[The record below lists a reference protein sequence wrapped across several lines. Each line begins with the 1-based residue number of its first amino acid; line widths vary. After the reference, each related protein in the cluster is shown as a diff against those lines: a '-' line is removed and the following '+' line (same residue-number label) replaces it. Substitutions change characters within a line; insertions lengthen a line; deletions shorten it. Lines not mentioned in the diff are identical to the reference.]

1 MQPRPLTRAA
11 RDTTPVRVDG
21 VAPRVTLQTIADQV
35 GVSRMTVSNAFSRPD
50 QLSPAMRKRILD
62 AATELGYVGP
72 DPAAR
77 ALARGTAGAV
87 GVLLT
92 DSLRYAFSDEIST
105 AFLGAI
111 ADELGPTGLALTL
124 LTTPDRQ
131 DVIPARD
138 VPLDGAFVYSCDPDS
153 PGTAWLRRRRLPL
166 VLVDQ
171 LPDGESPSVNVDDRA
186 GARAAAQHLVDL
198 GHRRVGIL
206 NSTTVGPAGLL
217 ADPRGARTGYVPG
230 LRLLGWLDALDAAGI
245 TPAVVQE
252 RSYSPA
258 EQELGARLLLDQD
271 PAPTAILAFSDVVA
285 ESVLRVARERGLR
298 VPEDLSIA
306 GFDDSPVARRTNP
319 QLTTVRQNVEAKGRA
334 AAAALTAQIARA
346 TAVST
351 GGEVPPRPADVLL
364 PAELVIRGS
373 TAPPPA

>member
-1 MQPRPLTRAA
+1 
-11 RDTTPVRVDG
+11 
-21 VAPRVTLQTIADQV
+21 
-35 GVSRMTVSNAFSRPD
+35 
-50 QLSPAMRKRILD
+50 
-62 AATELGYVGP
+62 
-72 DPAAR
+72 
-77 ALARGTAGAV
+77 
-87 GVLLT
+87 
-92 DSLRYAFSDEIST
+92 
-105 AFLGAI
+105 
-111 ADELGPTGLALTL
+111 
-124 LTTPDRQ
+124 
-131 DVIPARD
+131 
-138 VPLDGAFVYSCDPDS
+138 
-153 PGTAWLRRRRLPL
+153 
-166 VLVDQ
+166 
-171 LPDGESPSVNVDDRA
+171 
-186 GARAAAQHLVDL
+186 
-198 GHRRVGIL
+198 
-206 NSTTVGPAGLL
+206 VGPAGLL

-319 QLTTVRQNVEAKGRA
+319 QLTTVRQDVEAKGRA